1 MFLDKLIIL
10 MSLLDPWVLV
20 FLLSLSHN
28 TTSLHD
34 IIIDVP
40 LDRLAHPFNLSLI
53 SRFNLAINFF
63 ACGFLVSKSLFLSFI
78 KAIADNVFRLK
89 VSKRNFFGFDELLHT
104 FSKLRCGL
112 VPLSSVCEII
122 S

>member
-1 MFLDKLIIL
+1 
-10 MSLLDPWVLV
+10 MSILDPWVLV

-28 TTSLHD
+28 NTSLHD
-34 IIIDVP
+34 IMIDVP
-40 LDRLAHPFNLSLI
+40 LYRLAHLFNPNLLV
-53 SRFNLAINFF
+53 RFNLTINFF
-63 ACGFLVSKSLFLSFI
+63 SRGFLVSKALFLSFI

-89 VSKRNFFGFDELLHT
+89 ICKRDFFGFDELVHA

-112 VPLSSVCEII
+112 VPLSSVFEII